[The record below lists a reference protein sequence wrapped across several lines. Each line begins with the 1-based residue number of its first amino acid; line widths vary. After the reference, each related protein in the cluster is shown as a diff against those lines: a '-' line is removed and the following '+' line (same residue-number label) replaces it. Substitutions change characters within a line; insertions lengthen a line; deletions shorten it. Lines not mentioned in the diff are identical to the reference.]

1 MTSTQAVGT
10 DTTVNGLVIITGQE
24 RGLAATCV
32 RHIAVEPSERGGG
45 LVFHAVDLRRAN
57 IYELIEEAVV

>member
-1 MTSTQAVGT
+1 MAQRELYMPKQRGAFS
-10 DTTVNGLVIITGQE
+10 
-24 RGLAATCV
+24 GLAATCV

>member
-1 MTSTQAVGT
+1 MPKQRGAFS
-10 DTTVNGLVIITGQE
+10 
-24 RGLAATCV
+24 GLAATCV